1 MNIEYDVIVVGG
13 GHAGAE
19 AALAAARSGAQT
31 LLVTIGAND
40 IATMPCNPAIGGIA
54 KSHLVFELDA
64 LGGEIA
70 RNADYTGI
78 QFRILN
84 TKKGPAVQANRVQCD
99 KFAYSRRMATVV
111 STTPGL
117 DIIESTV
124 KAVDVRDGKLRGVIL
139 GEGRDVSGKT
149 VVITTGT
156 YLNGRIHIGDKVR
169 PGGRGD
175 VHAVDELSQSLKDL
189 GFKTARLK
197 TGTPPRLNSDT
208 IDYSQMDL
216 QPGIDPA
223 PFFSWETE
231 NRRSEVGDRG
241 SEVGDMRMFH
251 VEQSDRDD
259 SIVPRGTMDSQA
271 QNSTTQEQI
280 DLSIR
285 PWAPGENQMPCYLT
299 HTTEQTHKI
308 IADNLEKSSLYGG
321 AIEGTGVR
329 YCPSIEDKIVKFSEA
344 KSHHVFIEPEGRETN
359 LIYPNGTSNSLPEAV
374 QEEMIH
380 SIPGL
385 ENAEILEWGY
395 AIEYDFVDPT
405 QLTHSLE
412 TKQIEG
418 LFMAGQINGTTGYEE
433 AAAQGFVAGINAARK
448 SQGKS
453 SWTLGRGEAYIGVLI
468 DDLVTKGTDEPYRMF
483 TSRAEH
489 RLILRQDNARFRLLK
504 HAEMLGIVSEEHIKE
519 SHRYANLVSEEIN
532 RLESTFI
539 TQLSLSQLLKRPEN
553 TYSDLPSANME
564 LPETVIRQVEIEV
577 KYAGYIVREKKR
589 IEKVQQ
595 LEHQRI
601 SQDIDY
607 WAIKTISYESRE
619 KLSRIRPETIAQAAR
634 IPGISPADIAI
645 LAIASKSAG

>member
-1 MNIEYDVIVVGG
+1 M
-13 GHAGAE
+13 
-19 AALAAARSGAQT
+19 
-31 LLVTIGAND
+31 
-40 IATMPCNPAIGGIA
+40 
-54 KSHLVFELDA
+54 
-64 LGGEIA
+64 
-70 RNADYTGI
+70 
-78 QFRILN
+78 
-84 TKKGPAVQANRVQCD
+84 
-99 KFAYSRRMATVV
+99 
-111 STTPGL
+111 
-117 DIIESTV
+117 
-124 KAVDVRDGKLRGVIL
+124 KACLWQ
-139 GEGRDVSGKT
+139 GR
-149 VVITTGT
+149 
-156 YLNGRIHIGDKVR
+156 
-169 PGGRGD
+169 
-175 VHAVDELSQSLKDL
+175 
-189 GFKTARLK
+189 F
-197 TGTPPRLNSDT
+197 
-208 IDYSQMDL
+208 
-216 QPGIDPA
+216 
-223 PFFSWETE
+223 
-231 NRRSEVGDRG
+231 
-241 SEVGDMRMFH
+241 
-251 VEQSDRDD
+251 
-259 SIVPRGTMDSQA
+259 
-271 QNSTTQEQI
+271 
-280 DLSIR
+280 
-285 PWAPGENQMPCYLT
+285 
-299 HTTEQTHKI
+299 
-308 IADNLEKSSLYGG
+308 
-321 AIEGTGVR
+321 
-329 YCPSIEDKIVKFSEA
+329 
-344 KSHHVFIEPEGRETN
+344 
-359 LIYPNGTSNSLPEAV
+359 
-374 QEEMIH
+374 
-380 SIPGL
+380 
-385 ENAEILEWGY
+385 
-395 AIEYDFVDPT
+395 
-405 QLTHSLE
+405 
-412 TKQIEG
+412 
-418 LFMAGQINGTTGYEE
+418 TGYEE

>member
-223 PFFSWETE
+223 PFFSREAGK
-231 NRRSEVGDRG
+231 RRSEVGDRG